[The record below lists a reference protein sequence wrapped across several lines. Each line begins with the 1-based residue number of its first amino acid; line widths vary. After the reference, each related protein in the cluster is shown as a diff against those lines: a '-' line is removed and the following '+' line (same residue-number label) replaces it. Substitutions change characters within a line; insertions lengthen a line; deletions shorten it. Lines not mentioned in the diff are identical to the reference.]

1 MAQLDSLYLK
11 QDFSGVC
18 KHFPAFA
25 KVNLSVNR
33 LARIRT
39 NPIQRVERVGGRA
52 QFEENK
58 KKMKRLYNNR
68 SRASGVLYT
77 LIEKIKV

>member
-11 QDFSGVC
+11 QVFSGVC

-39 NPIQRVERVGGRA
+39 DPIQRVGGRA

-77 LIEKIKV
+77 LIEKIKVST